1 MPRCLRWICPNRST
15 ASLLWVTGKKQ
26 RQPRIR
32 LTEGP
37 DLLKMLFTYA
47 PGKIYFLEAAPC
59 IQLVSF
65 LSYILWLKTALC
77 ETICRDN
84 EFVWARAYCSTTWG
98 TWWVSCVS
106 FWDRA
111 LLTHSLRSLDSFD
124 SFLDSLSVIGL
135 LQPPSLKTIMASPWI
150 RHPLFL
156 HDLFQFMFFFCLY
169 SYCCQLIPG
178 QALVY

>member
-1 MPRCLRWICPNRST
+1 
-15 ASLLWVTGKKQ
+15 
-26 RQPRIR
+26 
-32 LTEGP
+32 
-37 DLLKMLFTYA
+37 MLFTYA
-47 PGKIYFLEAAPC
+47 PGKNYFLEAAPC

-111 LLTHSLRSLDSFD
+111 LLTLLPSLRGLDFFWQFSGFPVCNGTQGTIILED
-124 SFLDSLSVIGL
+124 DYGFAMDTASPLSAWLISIYVPFLSVFLLLPTRSRATFGL
-135 LQPPSLKTIMASPWI
+135 LDKVKNVCSTAVSWGELRSQAHVL
-150 RHPLFL
+150 
-156 HDLFQFMFFFCLY
+156 CLT
-169 SYCCQLIPG
+169 
-178 QALVY
+178 